1 MRRRDFIKAIAGS
14 AVAWPRSALGQPRE
28 RIRRIGVILG
38 LADRDP
44 QGQLNVQALL
54 KGLRE
59 RGLNEGQNL
68 KIDFRFGAATPDSLQ
83 KAVTEALATAPDLI
97 VAQGT
102 AVTAA
107 LHQQTRTVPIVFT
120 VVSDPVGSGFVQS
133 FAHPGGNI
141 TGFTNFLEPSLAA
154 KWVELLKEVAPRV
167 SRVGILFNPN
177 LSCRGRN
184 VLREA
189 GRDLGRCTWGES
201 RRTGRADA
209 RGHRAGP

>member
-1 MRRRDFIKAIAGS
+1 MRRRDFIKAVAGS

-28 RIRRIGVILG
+28 RIRRIGVISG
-38 LADRDP
+38 LVDRDP

-68 KIDFRFGAATPDSLQ
+68 KIDFHFGAATPDTLQ

-120 VVSDPVGSGFVQS
+120 VCLIP
-133 FAHPGGNI
+133 
-141 TGFTNFLEPSLAA
+141 LAA
-154 KWVELLKEVAPRV
+154 V
-167 SRVGILFNPN
+167 LFK
-177 LSCRGRN
+177 
-184 VLREA
+184 VLRIPVA
-189 GRDLGRCTWGES
+189 ISPGLRISLS
-201 RRTGRADA
+201 RRLPPNGLNSLKRSPPVFPASAFYSTRIWLPGAECTSRS
-209 RGHRAGP
+209 R